1 MEIPSPRRLNGRGA
15 RHALLRDPIGI
26 FGFVGDEINLTSS
39 LETQCSNLFWLRHF
53 EFVNYLEK
61 NLYEGGIDLDVKV
74 AVGRV

>member
-1 MEIPSPRRLNGRGA
+1 MEISSPWHLSGRGA
-15 RHALLRDPIGI
+15 HALLRDPIVI

-61 NLYEGGIDLDVKV
+61 ICMKEV
-74 AVGRV
+74 